1 MLILILIDVHYSQKV
16 VFSFEKSSNRQNHI
30 SSGFFYLVENLL
42 HQNFWF
48 PSKSSSNPVKSKSV
62 NQSKIR
68 SEFQRCT
75 YNPFINYYLF
85 SLEFQKK
92 LQRTCPAGSSVPK
105 PLKLTRKI
113 PEQHVLCCPC
123 AFYVDFEQ
131 IYFTGFHAY
140 LTYLTNSCFHCF
152 EQVNTIWERF

>member
-1 MLILILIDVHYSQKV
+1 MT
-16 VFSFEKSSNRQNHI
+16 FSIHRRMFLALKKFRIAISQNHI

-48 PSKSSSNPVKSKSV
+48 PPKSSSNPVKSKSI
-62 NQSKIR
+62 NQSKIC

-92 LQRTCPAGSSVPK
+92 LQRTCLAGSSVPK
-105 PLKLTRKI
+105 PLKLTIKT
-113 PEQHVLCCPC
+113 LSS
-123 AFYVDFEQ
+123 
-131 IYFTGFHAY
+131 
-140 LTYLTNSCFHCF
+140 LNSLYSSGYNKVFWKLKF
-152 EQVNTIWERF
+152 